1 MKEQI
6 ASLLVAGVSRK
17 QVAAATG
24 VSEGYISQLVN
35 TDEEFQRITAN
46 TPKGDAEHDSKI
58 DALER
63 DALAKMQGLLQYE
76 TNLMRAAKVFQ
87 IANNAVRRSQ
97 GVSSNESGPVVSI
110 TLPAAMAVGIK
121 VTTDKQVVEI
131 AGRSMATMSSQQVQ
145 EKLKEKKATQL
156 LEDATPVIA
165 PRVAKELAKF

>member
-46 TPKGDAEHDSKI
+46 TGDPEHDSKI

-63 DALAKMQGLLQYE
+63 EALAKMQGLLQYE

-97 GVSSNESGPVVSI
+97 GVSSSENGPVVSI

-131 AGRSMATMSSQQVQ
+131 AGRSMATMSSKQVQ
-145 EKLKEKKATQL
+145 EKLKEKKAAQL

>member
-35 TDEEFQRITAN
+35 SDEEFQRITAN
-46 TPKGDAEHDSKI
+46 TGDPEHDSKI

-97 GVSSNESGPVVSI
+97 GVSSNENGPVVSI

>member
-46 TPKGDAEHDSKI
+46 TGDPEHDSKI

-63 DALAKMQGLLQYE
+63 EALAKMQGLLQYE

-97 GVSSNESGPVVSI
+97 GVSSSENGPVVSI
-110 TLPAAMAVGIK
+110 TLPTAMAVGIK

-131 AGRSMATMSSQQVQ
+131 AGRSMATMSSKQVQ
-145 EKLKEKKATQL
+145 EKLKEKKAAQL